1 MVNKRRTP
9 AEWRGFLFWYLPI
22 LSEETLPIGT
32 VQAHNNFYMLT
43 ICKQAFALI
52 QNFKMFQNQHIF

>member
-1 MVNKRRTP
+1 MAGVP
-9 AEWRGFLFWYLPI
+9 LLVSPHSFGGDA
-22 LSEETLPIGT
+22 PIGT
-32 VQAHNNFYMLT
+32 VQAHNNFYLLT